1 MNKKTENKAVSPWQ
15 WVPSLYFAQ
24 GIPYVVVMSV
34 AVILFKRMGMS
45 NTDIALYT
53 SGLNLPWV
61 IKPLWSPL
69 VDLLK
74 TKRWWIV
81 VMQILVGAGLA
92 GIALTIQGPLAFR
105 YCLAFMWLLAFSSAT
120 HDIAADGFYMLG
132 LNEKKQAYFVGI
144 RNTFYRFAVIFSSS
158 KDGDKFCGQGIL
170 VMFAGWLEQRYARE
184 MPETAAI
191 PQAWS
196 LTFYLLT
203 ILFALLFVYHYL
215 FLPHPRRDTCTLP
228 PQQASAGRVFKEFLG
243 TFTSFFQ
250 KKHIV
255 SALIFI
261 LLYRFAEAQL
271 VKITS
276 PFLLDTPATGGLA
289 LSTAE
294 VGFIYG
300 TIGVIALTIGG
311 IVGGIAMARRGL
323 KSCLWT
329 MTIAMNL
336 PNIVYLYLSFA
347 RPESIG
353 IISGCVA
360 IEQFGYGFGF
370 TSLTYFMMLFS
381 NGKHQT
387 AHYAICTGFMAL
399 GLMLPGMIS
408 GWIEESIGYRAFF
421 VWIMLC
427 TIPSFWATHLVRK
440 NLTDN
445 HSDNSS
451 R

>member
-144 RNTFYRFAVIFSSS
+144 RNTFYRFAVIF
-158 KDGDKFCGQGIL
+158 GQGIL
-170 VMFAGWLEQRYARE
+170 V
-184 MPETAAI
+184 I
-191 PQAWS
+191 
-196 LTFYLLT
+196 YLLT

>member
-144 RNTFYRFAVIFSSS
+144 RNTFYRFAVIF
-158 KDGDKFCGQGIL
+158 GQGIL

-243 TFTSFFQ
+243 TFTSFLPKETHRQ
-250 KKHIV
+250 CPDLH
-255 SALIFI
+255 
-261 LLYRFAEAQL
+261 
-271 VKITS
+271 
-276 PFLLDTPATGGLA
+276 PA
-289 LSTAE
+289 LSVRRSA
-294 VGFIYG
+294 VGENHFSLSAGYSGYRRTCPIYG
-300 TIGVIALTIGG
+300 
-311 IVGGIAMARRGL
+311 RSR
-323 KSCLWT
+323 
-329 MTIAMNL
+329 
-336 PNIVYLYLSFA
+336 LYLWYDRRH
-347 RPESIG
+347 RPDDRRNCRRNRYGTAG
-353 IISGCVA
+353 IEVLPMDHDHCHEPAQYRVSVSLLRPTGKYRNHIGCVA

>member
-24 GIPYVVVMSV
+24 GLPYVVVMSV

-144 RNTFYRFAVIFSSS
+144 RNTFYRFAVIF
-158 KDGDKFCGQGIL
+158 GQGIL
-170 VMFAGWLEQRYARE
+170 VMFACWLEQRYARE

-203 ILFALLFVYHYL
+203 ILFALLVVYHYL

>member
-69 VDLLK
+69 VDLQK

-144 RNTFYRFAVIFSSS
+144 RNTFYRFAVIF
-158 KDGDKFCGQGIL
+158 GLGIL
-170 VMFAGWLEQRYARE
+170 VMFAGWLEHRYARE

>member
-1 MNKKTENKAVSPWQ
+1 
-15 WVPSLYFAQ
+15 
-24 GIPYVVVMSV
+24 MSV

-144 RNTFYRFAVIFSSS
+144 RSTFYRFAVII
-158 KDGDKFCGQGIL
+158 GQGIL

>member
-144 RNTFYRFAVIFSSS
+144 RNTFYRFAVIF
-158 KDGDKFCGQGIL
+158 GQGIL

-203 ILFALLFVYHYL
+203 ILFAL
-215 FLPHPRRDTCTLP
+215 C
-228 PQQASAGRVFKEFLG
+228 
-243 TFTSFFQ
+243 SF
-250 KKHIV
+250 
-255 SALIFI
+255 
-261 LLYRFAEAQL
+261 
-271 VKITS
+271 ITICFY
-276 PFLLDTPATGGLA
+276 PTP
-289 LSTAE
+289 
-294 VGFIYG
+294 
-300 TIGVIALTIGG
+300 GG
-311 IVGGIAMARRGL
+311 ILVPFHL
-323 KSCLWT
+323 NKP
-329 MTIAMNL
+329 L
-336 PNIVYLYLSFA
+336 P
-347 RPESIG
+347 
-353 IISGCVA
+353 
-360 IEQFGYGFGF
+360 
-370 TSLTYFMMLFS
+370 
-381 NGKHQT
+381 
-387 AHYAICTGFMAL
+387 
-399 GLMLPGMIS
+399 
-408 GWIEESIGYRAFF
+408 EECS
-421 VWIMLC
+421 
-427 TIPSFWATHLVRK
+427 K
-440 NLTDN
+440 NF
-445 HSDNSS
+445 
-451 R
+451 

>member
-24 GIPYVVVMSV
+24 GLPYVVVMSV

-144 RNTFYRFAVIFSSS
+144 RSTFYRFAVIF
-158 KDGDKFCGQGIL
+158 GQGIL

-311 IVGGIAMARRGL
+311 IVGGIAMARRG
-323 KSCLWT
+323 
-329 MTIAMNL
+329 
-336 PNIVYLYLSFA
+336 
-347 RPESIG
+347 
-353 IISGCVA
+353 CVA

>member
-24 GIPYVVVMSV
+24 GLPYVVVMSV

-144 RNTFYRFAVIFSSS
+144 RSTFYRFAVIF
-158 KDGDKFCGQGIL
+158 GQGIL

-289 LSTAE
+289 LSTA
-294 VGFIYG
+294 
-300 TIGVIALTIGG
+300 
-311 IVGGIAMARRGL
+311 
-323 KSCLWT
+323 CL
-329 MTIAMNL
+329 
-336 PNIVYLYLSFA
+336 LY
-347 RPESIG
+347 
-353 IISGCVA
+353 
-360 IEQFGYGFGF
+360 
-370 TSLTYFMMLFS
+370 TS
-381 NGKHQT
+381 
-387 AHYAICTGFMAL
+387 
-399 GLMLPGMIS
+399 
-408 GWIEESIGYRAFF
+408 
-421 VWIMLC
+421 
-427 TIPSFWATHLVRK
+427 PSPR
-440 NLTDN
+440 D
-445 HSDNSS
+445 
-451 R
+451 

>member
-144 RNTFYRFAVIFSSS
+144 RNTFYRFAVIF
-158 KDGDKFCGQGIL
+158 GQGIL
-170 VMFAGWLEQRYARE
+170 VMFAGGLEQRYARE

>member
-24 GIPYVVVMSV
+24 GLPYVVVMSV

-144 RNTFYRFAVIFSSS
+144 RNTFYRFEVIF
-158 KDGDKFCGQGIL
+158 GQGIL

>member
-144 RNTFYRFAVIFSSS
+144 RNTFYRFAVIF
-158 KDGDKFCGQGIL
+158 DQGIL

>member
-24 GIPYVVVMSV
+24 GIPYVVVTSV

-144 RNTFYRFAVIFSSS
+144 RNTFYRFAVIF
-158 KDGDKFCGQGIL
+158 GQGIL

-215 FLPHPRRDTCTLP
+215 FLPHPRQDTCTLP

-294 VGFIYG
+294 VGPIYG

>member
-144 RNTFYRFAVIFSSS
+144 RNTFYRFAVIF
-158 KDGDKFCGQGIL
+158 GQGIL
-170 VMFAGWLEQRYARE
+170 VMFVGWLEQRYARE

>member
-144 RNTFYRFAVIFSSS
+144 RNTFYRFAVIF
-158 KDGDKFCGQGIL
+158 GQGIL
-170 VMFAGWLEQRYARE
+170 VMFAGCLEQRYARE

>member
-132 LNEKKQAYFVGI
+132 LNEKKLSYFVGI
-144 RNTFYRFAVIFSSS
+144 RNTFYRFAVSV
-158 KDGDKFCGQGIL
+158 GQGIL

>member
-144 RNTFYRFAVIFSSS
+144 RNTFYRFAVIF
-158 KDGDKFCGQGIL
+158 GQGIL
-170 VMFAGWLEQRYARE
+170 VMFADWLEQRYARE

>member
-144 RNTFYRFAVIFSSS
+144 RNTFYRFAVLF
-158 KDGDKFCGQGIL
+158 GQGIL
-170 VMFAGWLEQRYARE
+170 GMFAGWLEQRYARE